1 MYRST
6 RQRLKAYII
15 CLESLPCRPMHNP
28 RDYAGLC
35 IGLQG
40 KDSRG
45 GLCIGLQG
53 KDSRHTLYALRLC
66 PVDLHIILHTYNAS
80 MVVETKA
87 RNLAKPIQTA
97 AHPLI
102 RERANRSLAAGCTDR
117 RGVCGFPLCTARSQ
131 TGARLPSIAFR
142 LERNAKD
149 SSEIEF
155 RPLLL
160 PPSSDTV

>member
-1 MYRST
+1 MYRSTRQRLKAWIMYRST

-15 CLESLPCRPMHNP
+15 CLESLPCRPTHNP
-28 RDYAGLC
+28 AHVQRVQET
-35 IGLQG
+35 I
-40 KDSRG
+40 
-45 GLCIGLQG
+45 
-53 KDSRHTLYALRLC
+53 
-66 PVDLHIILHTYNAS
+66 
-80 MVVETKA
+80 VETKA
-87 RNLAKPIQTA
+87 RNLAKPIHTA
-97 AHPLI
+97 APPLI
-102 RERANRSLAAGCTDR
+102 RERANRSLAAGRTGR

>member
-1 MYRST
+1 M
-6 RQRLKAYII
+6 
-15 CLESLPCRPMHNP
+15 PCRPIHNP
-28 RDYAGLC
+28 RDHAGLC
-35 IGLQG
+35 IGL
-40 KDSRG
+40 D
-45 GLCIGLQG
+45 G
-53 KDSRHTLYALRLC
+53 KDSRHTLYALSLC
-66 PVDLHIILHTYNAS
+66 PVDLHIILQTYNAS
-80 MVVETKA
+80 MVVETKV

-102 RERANRSLAAGCTDR
+102 RERANRSLAAGRTGR